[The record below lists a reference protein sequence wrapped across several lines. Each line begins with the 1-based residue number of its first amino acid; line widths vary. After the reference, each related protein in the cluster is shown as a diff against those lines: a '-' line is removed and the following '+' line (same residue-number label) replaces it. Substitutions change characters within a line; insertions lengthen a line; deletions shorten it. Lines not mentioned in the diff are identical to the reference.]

1 MEIHYPANTKRPT
14 VLLLP
19 TCKGIEIIDV
29 KNIVRIEAISNY
41 SKLYFTNSKTLVVAK
56 VLRWFEAQ
64 LPAQQFI
71 RTHRAHFINRD
82 FISLYINGASG
93 KVQLLNGDWIEVA
106 RRKKTH
112 FLQCLNGRPA

>member
-1 MEIHYPANTKRPT
+1 MKPLPIEESL
-14 VLLLP
+14 LLLP
-19 TCKGIEIIDV
+19 TNKGTAIIHCRS
-29 KNIVRIEAISNY
+29 IIRIEAISNY
-41 SKLYFTNSKTLVVAK
+41 SRLYFADGKTLVVAK

-64 LPAQQFI
+64 LPPRQFI

-93 KVQLLNGDWIEVA
+93 KVQLVNGEWIEVA

-112 FLQCLNGRPA
+112 FLKCLNGSVVPNYL